1 MMLISPHHVGVCRL
15 RDIVNVS
22 RISAVNNVEY
32 LTYCVHVYVCVYMCV
47 NDALPLYAMDCWEL
61 RKFYNKHE
69 KLGLNLSNVRNN

>member
-32 LTYCVHVYVCVYMCV
+32 LTYCVHVYVCVYVCV
-47 NDALPLYAMDCWEL
+47 NDALPLYAMDC
-61 RKFYNKHE
+61 
-69 KLGLNLSNVRNN
+69 